1 MSWTMSTSYTISG
14 ATADVES
21 MFSVAVG
28 VDAISNVAV
37 DVQTISG
44 ATVDV

>member
-1 MSWTMSTSYTISG
+1 MDDVHTISG
-14 ATADVES
+14 ATADVEL
-21 MFSVAVG
+21 MFSVPVG